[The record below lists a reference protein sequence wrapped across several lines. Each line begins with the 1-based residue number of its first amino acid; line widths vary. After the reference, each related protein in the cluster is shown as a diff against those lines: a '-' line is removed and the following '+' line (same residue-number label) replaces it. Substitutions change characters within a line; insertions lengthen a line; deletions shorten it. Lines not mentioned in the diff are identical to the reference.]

1 MLMFDYVPVGVGHG
15 ETSCILMTAAHKYNA
30 KVNSAEQRAVCR
42 VLWDIPEAK
51 AAFQKHHLP
60 NDARVDLGD
69 LVDVIVRELGL
80 PRSLSEV
87 GVTGPEKLNMLA
99 RKSLQDPYAK
109 TNPIPLNTPE
119 QVMEILE
126 MCK

>member
-1 MLMFDYVPVGVGHG
+1 
-15 ETSCILMTAAHKYNA
+15 MTATHKYNA

-42 VLWDIPEAK
+42 VLWDIPDAK
-51 AAFQKHHLP
+51 AAFQKHHLS
-60 NDARVDLGD
+60 DEVSVDLGD
-69 LVDVIVRELGL
+69 LLDVFVRELGL

-87 GVTGPEKLNMLA
+87 GVTGPEKLSMLA
-99 RKSLQDPYAK
+99 RKSLQDPFAK
-109 TNPIPLNTPE
+109 TNPIPLTTPE

>member
-1 MLMFDYVPVGVGHG
+1 
-15 ETSCILMTAAHKYNA
+15 MTAAHKYNS

-42 VLWDIPEAK
+42 VLWDIPYAK
-51 AAFQKHHLP
+51 AAFQKHHLFEE
-60 NDARVDLGD
+60 ASVDLGD
-69 LVDVIVRELGL
+69 LIDVIVRELGL

-87 GVTGPEKLNMLA
+87 GVTEPERLNMLA
-99 RKSLQDPYAK
+99 TKALHDPYAK
-109 TNPIPLNTPE
+109 TNPIPLTTQE

>member
-1 MLMFDYVPVGVGHG
+1 MGVGHG

-30 KVNSAEQRAVCR
+30 KVNSVEQRAVCR

-51 AAFQKHHLP
+51 AAFQKHHLS
-60 NDARVDLGD
+60 DAASVDLGD
-69 LVDVIVRELGL
+69 LLDAFVRELGL

-87 GVTGPEKLNMLA
+87 GVTGAEKLKLLA
-99 RKSLQDPYAK
+99 EKSLHDPYAK
-109 TNPIPLNTPE
+109 TNPIPLNSPE